1 MKQLDNILG
10 NTSPVKVIGST
21 NINIAG
27 LCIDSREATVNSL
40 FFALTGTQVD
50 GHNYIDSA
58 IAQGAI
64 AVICERLPNTL
75 NPEVTYIVV
84 SNSNQSLGVV
94 ASEFYDNPSHRLKLI
109 GITGTNGKTTT
120 ATLLYRLA
128 SALGEKSGLISTVQN
143 QIGDK
148 TIASTHTTPNAIE
161 LNKLLSEMV
170 NEQCTHCFI
179 EVSSHAI
186 HQYRIEGLRFTG
198 AIFSNITHDHLDY
211 HKTFKEYIEVKKAFF
226 DNLPPSAFILINTDD
241 KNGMVMVQNTKAKVF
256 TYSLRSMANYR
267 CKIIE
272 QQPQGMLLNV
282 DNMEVW
288 SRLIGNF
295 NAYNILATYATA
307 QLLDFGKEESLTVL
321 SSMEPVNGRFENM
334 IAPNGVISIIDYAH
348 SPDAL
353 ENVISTVNKIKTH
366 GNRLICVV
374 GAGGNRDKTKRPIM
388 ARVALLGS
396 DMVILTSD
404 NPRNEDPMDIIADM
418 KQGVDAPSV
427 GKVLTILDRREAIR
441 TACLL
446 ANPGDIVLVAGKGH
460 ETYQEIKGVK
470 HHFDDKQEIAEIFKT
485 LAP

>member
-179 EVSSHAI
+179 EVSS
-186 HQYRIEGLRFTG
+186 
-198 AIFSNITHDHLDY
+198 
-211 HKTFKEYIEVKKAFF
+211 
-226 DNLPPSAFILINTDD
+226 
-241 KNGMVMVQNTKAKVF
+241 
-256 TYSLRSMANYR
+256 
-267 CKIIE
+267 
-272 QQPQGMLLNV
+272 
-282 DNMEVW
+282 
-288 SRLIGNF
+288 
-295 NAYNILATYATA
+295 
-307 QLLDFGKEESLTVL
+307 
-321 SSMEPVNGRFENM
+321 
-334 IAPNGVISIIDYAH
+334 
-348 SPDAL
+348 
-353 ENVISTVNKIKTH
+353 
-366 GNRLICVV
+366 
-374 GAGGNRDKTKRPIM
+374 
-388 ARVALLGS
+388 
-396 DMVILTSD
+396 
-404 NPRNEDPMDIIADM
+404 
-418 KQGVDAPSV
+418 
-427 GKVLTILDRREAIR
+427 
-441 TACLL
+441 
-446 ANPGDIVLVAGKGH
+446 
-460 ETYQEIKGVK
+460 
-470 HHFDDKQEIAEIFKT
+470 
-485 LAP
+485 